1 MMKTDHGFY
10 AAERIHNAKLFIL
23 FIIFGRLLSMQRVI
37 AIIILLLLSV
47 SLLTAQVDR
56 PRNLPA
62 FDYKKLHW
70 GFTVGL
76 NSMDY
81 SIRRS
86 IPSEVP
92 GYLHAD
98 VIGFQPA
105 GFQVNIVSDLRLS
118 DYWNLRFL
126 PGINLGSRQFVYFD
140 PVTWDLDRKMT
151 IGSSFLDFPLLLK
164 YRSERVNNYRP
175 YVIGGMSYR
184 IDMSARS
191 GYDTTKDYKILV
203 KKSDVYLEVGFGI
216 DHYLQYFKYSTEL
229 KLAMGL
235 RNMMVTD
242 NPDTADPY
250 YANSI
255 LGLRSFLVMLN
266 FHFE

>member
-1 MMKTDHGFY
+1 MR
-10 AAERIHNAKLFIL
+10 RITIIFIL
-23 FIIFGRLLSMQRVI
+23 LVS
-37 AIIILLLLSV
+37 ASV
-47 SLLTAQVDR
+47 LFAQEKH

-81 SIRRS
+81 AIKRNTDATD
-86 IPSEVP
+86 
-92 GYLHAD
+92 YLYAD

-126 PGINLGSRQFVYFD
+126 PGINLGSRDVVYFD
-140 PVTWDLDRKMT
+140 PDTWEVTSYNISGNEYQKMT
-151 IGSSFLDFPLLLK
+151 IGSSYLDFPLLLK

-175 YVIGGMSYR
+175 YMIGGISYR
-184 IDMSARS
+184 LDMSAKS
-191 GYDTTKDYKILV
+191 SFDPEGDDMILV
-203 KKSDVYLEVGFGI
+203 KNSDFYLEVGFGI
-216 DHYLQYFKYSTEL
+216 DQYLQYFKYSTEI

-235 RNMMVTD
+235 RNILVPESYRD
-242 NPDTADPY
+242 DAFEY
-250 YANSI
+250 VNSI
-255 LGLRSFLVMLN
+255 DGIRSFIIMLN

>member
-1 MMKTDHGFY
+1 MQ
-10 AAERIHNAKLFIL
+10 RITFIFIL
-23 FIIFGRLLSMQRVI
+23 LVSASVLS
-37 AIIILLLLSV
+37 
-47 SLLTAQVDR
+47 AQEKR

-81 SIRRS
+81 AIKRNT
-86 IPSEVP
+86 
-92 GYLHAD
+92 GANDYLHAD

-126 PGINLGSRQFVYFD
+126 PGINLGSRDMVYFD
-140 PVTWDLDRKMT
+140 PDTWEVATYDISGNAYQKMT
-151 IGSSFLDFPLLLK
+151 IGSSYLDFPLLLK

-175 YVIGGMSYR
+175 YVIGGISYR
-184 IDMSARS
+184 LDMSAKS
-191 GYDTTKDYKILV
+191 SFDPEGDDMILV
-203 KKSDVYLEVGFGI
+203 KNSDFYLEVGFGI
-216 DHYLQYFKYSTEL
+216 DQYLQYFKYSTEI

-235 RNMMVTD
+235 RNILVPESYRD
-242 NPDTADPY
+242 DAFAY
-250 YANSI
+250 VNSI
-255 LGLRSFLVMLN
+255 DGIRSFIIMLN

>member
-1 MMKTDHGFY
+1 M
-10 AAERIHNAKLFIL
+10 
-23 FIIFGRLLSMQRVI
+23 SMQRVT
-37 AIIILLLLSV
+37 AIFLTLFLSASLLL
-47 SLLTAQVDR
+47 AQEKR

-86 IPSEVP
+86 NPTMVP

-98 VIGFQPA
+98 VVGFQPA

-126 PGINLGSRQFVYFD
+126 PGINLGSRQFVFFD
-140 PVTWDLDRKMT
+140 PVTWELEDRKMT

-175 YVIGGMSYR
+175 YVIGGLSYR

-191 GYDTTKDYKILV
+191 SYDTTKDYKILT

-242 NPDTADPY
+242 KPFPTQEY

>member
-1 MMKTDHGFY
+1 M
-10 AAERIHNAKLFIL
+10 
-23 FIIFGRLLSMQRVI
+23 S
-37 AIIILLLLSV
+37 SV
-47 SLLTAQVDR
+47 FSQMER

-62 FDYKKLHW
+62 FDYKALHW

-81 SIRRS
+81 ALTRNPDARDF
-86 IPSEVP
+86 V
-92 GYLHAD
+92 YAD

-126 PGINLGSRQFVYFD
+126 PGINLGSRNLVYFD
-140 PVTWDLDRKMT
+140 PDTWEEDNSMT
-151 IGSSFLDFPLLLK
+151 LGASFLDFPLLLK

-175 YVIGGMSYR
+175 YLIGGLSYR
-184 IDMSARS
+184 LDMSAKGVR
-191 GYDTTKDYKILV
+191 GAYDGEDDDRIIV
-203 KKSDVYLEVGFGI
+203 KKGDIYLEVGFGV
-216 DHYLQYFKYSTEL
+216 DSYLQFFKYSTEI

-235 RNMMVTD
+235 RNMMITD
-242 NPDTADPY
+242 KPFASEEY

-255 LGLRSFLVMLN
+255 SGLRSFLVMVN

>member
-1 MMKTDHGFY
+1 MIMR
-10 AAERIHNAKLFIL
+10 RISTIL
-23 FIIFGRLLSMQRVI
+23 ILLSLVTG
-37 AIIILLLLSV
+37 SF
-47 SLLTAQVDR
+47 AQEKR

-62 FDYKKLHW
+62 FDYKRLHW

-81 SIRRS
+81 AIKRN
-86 IPSEVP
+86 PAFEQTLFP
-92 GYLHAD
+92 D

-126 PGINLGSRQFVYFD
+126 PGINLGSRNVIYFKPQENWNVASYTIGGTD
-140 PVTWDLDRKMT
+140 YDQMT
-151 IGSSFLDFPLLLK
+151 IGSSYLDFPLLLK

-175 YVIGGMSYR
+175 YVIGGISYR
-184 IDMSARS
+184 LDMSAKS
-191 GYDTTKDYKILV
+191 SFDPEGDDMILV
-203 KKSDVYLEVGFGI
+203 KNSDFYLEVGFGV
-216 DHYLQYFKYSTEL
+216 DQYLTYFKYSTEI

-235 RNMMVTD
+235 RNIMVPGVYRDD
-242 NPDTADPY
+242 NFGYVDAIDG
-250 YANSI
+250 I
-255 LGLRSFLVMLN
+255 RSFLVMIN

>member
-1 MMKTDHGFY
+1 MR
-10 AAERIHNAKLFIL
+10 RITIIL
-23 FIIFGRLLSMQRVI
+23 ILLVSASLLS
-37 AIIILLLLSV
+37 
-47 SLLTAQVDR
+47 AQEKR

-81 SIRRS
+81 AIKRN
-86 IPSEVP
+86 PAVTNL
-92 GYLHAD
+92 YAD

-126 PGINLGSRQFVYFD
+126 PGINLGSRDVVYFD
-140 PVTWDLDRKMT
+140 PTKNWEVATYTIAGNTYDKMT
-151 IGSSFLDFPLLLK
+151 IGSSYLDFPLLLK

-175 YVIGGMSYR
+175 YVIGGISYR
-184 IDMSARS
+184 LDMSAKS
-191 GYDTTKDYKILV
+191 SYDPEGDDMILV
-203 KKSDVYLEVGFGI
+203 KSSDFYLEVGFGI
-216 DHYLQYFKYSTEL
+216 DQYLQYFKYSTEI

-235 RNMMVTD
+235 RNIMVPGVYRD
-242 NPDTADPY
+242 NNFGYVD
-250 YANSI
+250 SI
-255 LGLRSFLVMLN
+255 DGIRSFLVMLN

>member
-1 MMKTDHGFY
+1 MRKI
-10 AAERIHNAKLFIL
+10 ALICCL
-23 FIIFGRLLSMQRVI
+23 
-37 AIIILLLLSV
+37 AIIAFSA
-47 SLLTAQVDR
+47 SSQVEK

-62 FDYKKLHW
+62 FDYKTLHW

-76 NSMDY
+76 NSMDFA
-81 SIRRS
+81 IRRN
-86 IPSEVP
+86 PLYAEQTYP
-92 GYLHAD
+92 D

-118 DYWNLRFL
+118 EYWNLRFL
-126 PGINLGSRQFVYFD
+126 PGINLGSRHFVFFNPIRGETPPKKWPID
-140 PVTWDLDRKMT
+140 KEMT

-175 YVIGGMSYR
+175 YVIGGLSYR
-184 IDMSARS
+184 LDMSAKTQFSADDEAAR
-191 GYDTTKDYKILV
+191 ILL

-216 DHYLQYFKYSTEL
+216 DSYLQYFKYSTEI

-235 RNMMVTD
+235 RNMKND
-242 NPDTADPY
+242 LGLANQEQ

-255 LGLRSFLVMLN
+255 NSLRSFLVMVN